1 MIVETTELKIAF
13 LLSRYDRILL
23 YAIPTETYKVVT
35 CLLKKSR
42 IRSIRHAVMKGNI
55 VAACCGTH
63 MYIINLK
70 LEIELQ
76 KLQKDGS
83 EESFPGIVG
92 LIVGNPIGLVR
103 GAAF

>member
-1 MIVETTELKIAF
+1 VTS
-13 LLSRYDRILL
+13 LS
-23 YAIPTETYKVVT
+23 
-35 CLLKKSR
+35 KKSR
-42 IRSIRHAVMKGNI
+42 IRSIRHTVMKGNI

-83 EESFPGIVG
+83 EESFPGVVG
-92 LIVGNPIGLVR
+92 LIVGSPIGLVR

>member
-1 MIVETTELKIAF
+1 
-13 LLSRYDRILL
+13 
-23 YAIPTETYKVVT
+23 
-35 CLLKKSR
+35 
-42 IRSIRHAVMKGNI
+42 
-55 VAACCGTH
+55 